1 MLGRQKVK
9 IQYAEHLWRV
19 NQCREQIHTAR
30 LSITKMRNRVKQQR
44 EIRSEQEKRKEHLLH
59 CLKFIEKSN
68 KKLADISIENQKL
81 EILRNHIKDTNKR
94 KLESVLKLR
103 ALQLNELKSKKQ
115 LNEGVDEIVVIESN
129 ADEVIKCLKSHI
141 KGMKNELKFLQE
153 EERLLSRDV
162 ELLNKSLN
170 GVVNKVP
177 DQMIEGLRLEL
188 GKVEEGIVASIRE
201 MTEDMLYMLIVST
214 EEKVQN
220 FLKFKRS
227 LCPTYE
233 WCS

>member
-59 CLKFIEKSN
+59 CLKLIETN
-68 KKLADISIENQKL
+68 NQKLVDLSIENQKL
-81 EILRNHIKDTNKR
+81 EILRNHIRDANKR

-129 ADEVIKCLKSHI
+129 DEVIK
-141 KGMKNELKFLQE
+141 
-153 EERLLSRDV
+153 
-162 ELLNKSLN
+162 
-170 GVVNKVP
+170 
-177 DQMIEGLRLEL
+177 
-188 GKVEEGIVASIRE
+188 
-201 MTEDMLYMLIVST
+201 
-214 EEKVQN
+214 
-220 FLKFKRS
+220 
-227 LCPTYE
+227 
-233 WCS
+233 